1 MSTPPQHEVTRLLL
15 DWRGG
20 DREALDRLVPI
31 VQSELRRLAH
41 AYMRR
46 ERDGHTLQTSALINE
61 AYMRL
66 IDDADVDW
74 QSRAHFFGVAA
85 QAMRRVLVEHARAR
99 GALKRGAGARP
110 VDFEAVGEMLVDE
123 RAGELVALD
132 DALDEL
138 ARVDPRKV
146 RVIELRFFGG
156 LTGEETAEALGLST
170 ATVHREWHV
179 AKMWLL
185 QELTKTSDSGT

>member
-20 DREALDRLVPI
+20 DRAALDRLVPI
-31 VQSELRRLAH
+31 VQGELRRLAH

-61 AYMRL
+61 AYLRL

-85 QAMRRVLVEHARAR
+85 QAMRRVLVDHARSR
-99 GALKRGAGARP
+99 GALKRGAGARA
-110 VDFEAVGEMLVDE
+110 VDLEAVGAMLVDE

-156 LTGEETAEALGLST
+156 LTGEETAEALGLSS
-170 ATVHREWHV
+170 ATVQREWHV

-185 QELTKTSDSGT
+185 RELAKASDNGG